1 MLTLE
6 ASLIKVQL
14 ELRPIKMTRLEK
26 LQIFGL
32 ISDKTAKVLI
42 YSDQG
47 LRWIKNTNG
56 LNHQKEMDKFIDN
69 VVSKPRKKIKDFVA
83 FVKDNYFSPEGVE
96 VDNEDFIRRWNGAY
110 DVLTVRI
117 NSLGGCPKIG
127 NLLFLKLYIEV
138 IN

>member
-1 MLTLE
+1 M
-6 ASLIKVQL
+6 
-14 ELRPIKMTRLEK
+14 KMTRLEK
-26 LQIFGL
+26 LQKIGL
-32 ISDKTAKVLI
+32 NSDETAKVLI

-69 VVSKPRKKIKDFVA
+69 VVSKPRTKIKDFVA

-110 DVLTVRI
+110 EVL
-117 NSLGGCPKIG
+117 
-127 NLLFLKLYIEV
+127 NLQD
-138 IN
+138 